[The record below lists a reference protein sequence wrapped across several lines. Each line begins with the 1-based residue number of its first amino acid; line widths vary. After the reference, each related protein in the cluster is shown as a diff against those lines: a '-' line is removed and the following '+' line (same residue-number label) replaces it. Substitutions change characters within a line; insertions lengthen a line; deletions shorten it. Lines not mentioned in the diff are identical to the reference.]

1 MGMLQYRQGVITP
14 MKSMKVNAKYQITI
28 PKSVR
33 EKLKIKAGGC
43 LLLDVQ
49 DGIIILIPE
58 PRSYTDYLQG
68 LHSEIWKGTD
78 AQEYV
83 NAEREAWMNSVSE

>member
-1 MGMLQYRQGVITP
+1 
-14 MKSMKVNAKYQITI
+14 MKATVVKVDTKYQITI

-33 EKLKIKAGGC
+33 EKLQVNAGDR

-49 DGIIILIPE
+49 DGMMILIPE
-58 PRSYTDYLQG
+58 PRRYAKYLQG
-68 LHSEIWKGTD
+68 LHGEIWKGAD

-83 NAEREAWMNSVSE
+83 NAERAAWMNSAGE